1 MVPTQT
7 TDSVSACGWIQSS
20 TLRNLDFREH
30 NAALLQKADLLDKLP
45 VMSATVLGL
54 EMLLQEPFVD
64 LRRVSELI
72 LSDVGATIQILRLI
86 GKEYENPMER
96 PSRMGECIAS
106 LDVDAWFGAISARTF
121 LDDWEHSAATAA
133 WKHCR
138 LIAQYAQLVSES
150 IEDIS
155 PDDAY
160 LVGLLHAVGT
170 IPAALGWRFGDRDG
184 QGVVLAMEE
193 SLPLFVLAA
202 LRGTCDSPTSPIWRF
217 ILTSAHKLVCTRI
230 DYDSPALWGANS
242 MAIDSQLVFER

>member
-7 TDSVSACGWIQSS
+7 TDSIHARCWLQSS
-20 TLRNLDFREH
+20 TLRNLNLHEH
-30 NAALLQKADLLDKLP
+30 NTAMVQKADLLDRVP

-54 EMLLQEPFVD
+54 EMLLQERFVD

-72 LSDVGATIQILRLI
+72 LGDVGATIQILRLI
-86 GKEYENPMER
+86 GKEYDNPAER
-96 PSRMGECIAS
+96 PTRIGECIAN
-106 LDVDAWFGAISARTF
+106 LDVDQWFGAISARTF
-121 LDDWEHSAATAA
+121 VDDWEHSAATAA

-160 LVGLLHAVGT
+160 LVGLLHGVGT
-170 IPAALGWRFGDRDG
+170 IPAALGWRFCDGEDRDIL
-184 QGVVLAMEE
+184 LAMEE

-202 LRGTCDSPTSPIWRF
+202 LRGTCDSPASPTWSF
-217 ILTSAHKLVCTRI
+217 VLTSAHKLVCTRT
-230 DYDSPALWGANS
+230 DYDSLRSGE
-242 MAIDSQLVFER
+242 QVQ

>member
-1 MVPTQT
+1 M
-7 TDSVSACGWIQSS
+7 
-20 TLRNLDFREH
+20 
-30 NAALLQKADLLDKLP
+30 LQKEDLLNKVP

-86 GKEYENPMER
+86 GEEYDDPIDR

-106 LDVDAWFGAISARTF
+106 LDVDTWFGAISARTF
-121 LDDWEHSAATAA
+121 ADDWEHSAATAA

-150 IEDIS
+150 IEEIS

-160 LVGLLHAVGT
+160 LVGLLHGVGT
-170 IPAALGWRFGDRDG
+170 IPAALGWRFSDCDG
-184 QGVVLAMEE
+184 RGALLEMEE

-202 LRGTCDSPTSPIWRF
+202 LRGTSDSPASPIWSF
-217 ILTSAHKLVCTRI
+217 VLTSAHKLVGTRI
-230 DYDSPALWGANS
+230 ECDSPALWGAGS
-242 MAIDSQLVFER
+242 IGIDPRQVFER